1 MGFFPSSRLIP
12 QVVSPFQGILDYE
25 KANKIPLGYINYC
38 ISKTSPNGTWHQL
51 ERGEIKLDAEYY
63 RNFKADLEN
72 KERWRDYHEK
82 LNSKAKPVAV
92 AGAEPVAVTQLPPV
106 PNVDAEKLFWAM
118 MSESRHPDPYVFP
131 ALQRLKACGKFTL
144 AALSNTVIFPPGSPL
159 AEIAEGDVRRIFD
172 VFVSSAHVGMRK
184 PDPRIY
190 ECTMERLR
198 EKAGPDLKAEEVLF
212 LDDIGEN
219 LKAAKALGMRTL
231 RVLLGKTDLA
241 VKELES
247 ILQMDLLEHRQGK
260 AKL

>member
-1 MGFFPSSRLIP
+1 
-12 QVVSPFQGILDYE
+12 
-25 KANKIPLGYINYC
+25 LGYINYC

-51 ERGEIKLDAEYY
+51 ERGEIKLDAEYF

-72 KERWRDYHEK
+72 GERWREYHEK
-82 LNSKAKPVAV
+82 LKMKAKPAAV
-92 AGAEPVAVTQLPPV
+92 VDVGPSTAAQLPPL
-106 PNVDAEKLFWAM
+106 PNVNAEKLFWAM
-118 MSESRHPDPYVFP
+118 MSEARHPDPYMFP
-131 ALQRLKACGKFTL
+131 ALRTLKSSGRFTL

-159 AEIAEGDVRRIFD
+159 GEIAEGDFRKIFD

-190 ECTMERLR
+190 EYTMKKLR
-198 EKAGPDLKAEEVLF
+198 ERVGPDLKAEEVLF

-219 LKAAKALGMRTL
+219 LKAAKALGMRTI
-231 RVLLGKTDLA
+231 RVLLGKTDVA

-247 ILQMDLLEHRQGK
+247 ILHMDLFGNTQEK

>member
-1 MGFFPSSRLIP
+1 
-12 QVVSPFQGILDYE
+12 
-25 KANKIPLGYINYC
+25 LGYINYC

-51 ERGEIKLDAEYY
+51 ERGEIKLDADYF

-72 KERWRDYHEK
+72 GERWREYHEK
-82 LNSKAKPVAV
+82 LRIKAKPAAI
-92 AGAEPVAVTQLPPV
+92 AGEEPLATAQVPPV
-106 PNVDAEKLFWAM
+106 PNVNSEKLFWAM
-118 MSESRHPDPYVFP
+118 MSEARHPDPYMFP
-131 ALQRLKACGKFTL
+131 ALQRLKASRNFTL

-159 AEIAEGDVRRIFD
+159 GEVPEGDVRKIFD

-190 ECTMERLR
+190 EYTMEKLR
-198 EKAGPDLKAEEVLF
+198 EKVGPDLKADEVLF

-219 LKAAKALGMRTL
+219 LKAAKALGMRTI

-241 VKELES
+241 VKELGS
-247 ILQMDLLEHRQGK
+247 ILHMDLLYIRER